1 MRSNKKALH
10 TPCLSA
16 SVEVEVKV
24 ALNSSILTAEAG
36 DKQYYLSW
44 INYYSINVLVRNE
57 DVSSVVHAD
66 AKVPHVPRID
76 KLALVKLPVQ

>member
-1 MRSNKKALH
+1 M
-10 TPCLSA
+10 
-16 SVEVEVKV
+16 KV

-36 DKQYYLSW
+36 DKQYYYTLHTHLSW
-44 INYYSINVLVRNE
+44 INNSISLLVRNE

-76 KLALVKLPVQ
+76 KLGLVKLSVQ